1 MADRVRS
8 LRVLAGDKEA
18 GVLSKGAQFEF
29 RYDSNA
35 RDTDAVSL
43 VMPVTNA
50 EITRNTLH
58 PVFEMNLP
66 EGYLRQR
73 IIERFRKY
81 AKVDEMFF
89 LALQGSASIGRL
101 GFESDDLER
110 ADVTGMAMAELVST
124 EDPDLFERLVERY
137 IDQTTIAG
145 VQPKV
150 LVPENT
156 ERKSAFYLPELI
168 VKTSGPEFPGMAIN
182 EFVCMSIAQRAGLEV
197 PEFHLSDNR
206 QLFVMR
212 RFDITSN
219 GDRLGMEDIC
229 VLMGITA
236 DHKYERSYEQVAKA
250 IRIFSG
256 NSNRDLEIF
265 FRSLCVSVL
274 VGNGDAHLK
283 NFAMLYDGPVA
294 GKGWFSPAYDIVNTT
309 VYIEGDPLALK
320 LCKTKDYPNRTVMA
334 RFGREHCFLTDKMAR
349 NIIDQCLQAVVWGIN
364 TFPEFCQEVEF
375 EGRTLGDE
383 LEHGLGRLTP
393 PGEKSGKWKGEV
405 RKPRRVR

>member
-8 LRVLAGDKEA
+8 LRVLAGSRDA
-18 GVLSKGAQFEF
+18 GVLSKGAQFSF
-29 RYDSNA
+29 RYDRNA
-35 RDTDAVSL
+35 RDMDAVSL
-43 VMPVTNA
+43 VMPVTDN
-50 EITRNTLH
+50 EMTRNTLH

-73 IIERFRKY
+73 IIETFRKY

-101 GFESDDLER
+101 GFESDDLSR
-110 ADVTGMAMAELVST
+110 ADVDGMALADLVST
-124 EDPDLFERLVERY
+124 DDPDLFEHLVERY

-150 LVPENT
+150 LVPENI
-156 ERKSAFYLPELI
+156 ERKSALYLPELI
-168 VKTSGPEFPGMAIN
+168 VKTSGPEFPCMAIN
-182 EFVCMSIAQRAGLEV
+182 EFVCMSIAQQAGLVV

-212 RFDITSN
+212 RFDITDQ
-219 GDRLGMEDIC
+219 GERLGMEDIC

-250 IRIFSG
+250 IRVFSG
-256 NSNRDLEIF
+256 NPSRDLETF
-265 FRSLCVSVL
+265 FRSLCVSVV

-283 NFAMLYDGPVA
+283 NFAMLYDDPST

-320 LCKTKDYPNRTVMA
+320 LCKTKDYPNRTEMI
-334 RFGREHCFLTDKMAR
+334 RFGKEHCLLTDKIAR
-349 NIIDQCLQAVVWGIN
+349 DIIDQCIAAVRWGLER
-364 TFPEFCQEVEF
+364 FPDFCQEVEF
-375 EGRTLGDE
+375 DGRILRNE
-383 LEHGLGRLTP
+383 LEHGMGRLMP
-393 PGEKSGKWKGEV
+393 PAEKSRVWKGEV